1 MESFT
6 PVSALIGGAVI
17 GLAATLLLLLN
28 GRIAGV
34 SGILQGL
41 LPPAKGDADWRLA
54 FLIGLPVGAFLYF
67 QVSGDAAFITIDATV
82 PVLIVG
88 GVITGLGV
96 RWGGGC
102 TSGHGVCGLGRLSG
116 RSLVATLTFM
126 VTTFIT
132 VYVVRHVVGV

>member
-1 MESFT
+1 MESFA

-54 FLIGLPVGAFLYF
+54 FLNGLPVGAFLYF
-67 QVSGDAAFITIDATV
+67 QVSGDAAFTRA
-82 PVLIVG
+82 LHK
-88 GVITGLGV
+88 
-96 RWGGGC
+96 
-102 TSGHGVCGLGRLSG
+102 SALSG
-116 RSLVATLTFM
+116 GYLKRIEVMQQLAFDGC
-126 VTTFIT
+126 
-132 VYVVRHVVGV
+132 VVVHGQHKFPSRAK

>member
-6 PVSALIGGAVI
+6 PVSALVGGALI
-17 GLAATLLLLLN
+17 GLGAALLLLLN

-34 SGILQGL
+34 SGILDGL
-41 LPPAKGDADWRLA
+41 LPPGQGDANWRVA

-67 QVSGDAAFITIDATV
+67 QVAGGALFVIEATV
-82 PVLIVG
+82 PILLVG

-96 RWGGGC
+96 RWGSGC

-116 RSLVATLTFM
+116 RSLVATMTFM
-126 VTTFIT
+126 VTTFVT
-132 VYVVRHVVGV
+132 VYVVRHAIG